1 MNYYTTEKSDSA
13 ASRQWDKTNAQTLA
27 GAKMVSRKRQLFV
40 GTCCAVGVDRGRGI
54 EQIAATRFDGTWND
68 KKE

>member
-27 GAKMVSRKRQLFV
+27 GAKMVSRKQQLFV
-40 GTCCAVGVDRGRGI
+40 GTCCAVGFDYGRGI
-54 EQIAATRFDGTWND
+54 EQIAATRFDGTWDD
-68 KKE
+68 K